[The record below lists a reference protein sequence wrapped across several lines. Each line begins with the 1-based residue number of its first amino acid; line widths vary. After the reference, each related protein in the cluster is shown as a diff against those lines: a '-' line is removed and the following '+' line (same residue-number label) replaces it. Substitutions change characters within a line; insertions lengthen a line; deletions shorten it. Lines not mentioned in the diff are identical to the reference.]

1 MCRLPSR
8 QPRCAREPQGSPVAV
23 LHAAAAHEL
32 RQPGTSVVRVQQLEV
47 VTLCGSIRFA
57 AEHLAAHRRLS
68 LEGRV
73 VLLPALP
80 VPGDNL
86 LPADVEVLAALHRR
100 KIDMSDRVHI
110 VNPGGYVGAST
121 ASEVAYAEAAGKEVT
136 YEHNA
141 T

>member
-1 MCRLPSR
+1 MR
-8 QPRCAREPQGSPVAV
+8 QGRP
-23 LHAAAAHEL
+23 HAAAAHDL
-32 RQPGTSVVRVQQLEV
+32 RQPGTSVVRVQQPEV
-47 VTLCGSIRFA
+47 VTLCGSVRFA

-80 VPGDNL
+80 LPGHDVSA
-86 LPADVEVLAALHRR
+86 ADIEVLGALHRR
-100 KIDMSDRVHI
+100 KIDMSDRVHV

-121 ASEVAYAEAAGKEVT
+121 ASEVAYAMAAGKEVT
-136 YEHNA
+136 YEHDE

>member
-1 MCRLPSR
+1 MQ
-8 QPRCAREPQGSPVAV
+8 QP
-23 LHAAAAHEL
+23 
-32 RQPGTSVVRVQQLEV
+32 EV

-80 VPGDNL
+80 VPGVAL
-86 LPADVEVLAALHRR
+86 SAADVEVLAALHRR

-110 VNPGGYVGAST
+110 VNPAGYVGAST
-121 ASEVAYAEAAGKEVT
+121 RAEIAYAEAAGKEVT
-136 YEHNA
+136 YEHNV

>member
-1 MCRLPSR
+1 MPFFLS
-8 QPRCAREPQGSPVAV
+8 PRPTSSGK
-23 LHAAAAHEL
+23 
-32 RQPGTSVVRVQQLEV
+32 PGTSVARVPQPEV

-73 VLLPALP
+73 VLVPALP
-80 VPGDNL
+80 MPNDDL

-121 ASEVAYAEAAGKEVT
+121 ASEIAYAEAAGKKIT
-136 YEHNA
+136 YEHDA
-141 T
+141 R